1 MIVAWERSA
10 LLAAAEKTKTYY
22 DKSKRPIAGE
32 HEERISFVGRE
43 SDAIK
48 ALRRTTWPNRK
59 KPETHPQ
66 RWTGRSLGDDAKHA
80 TELGGYEF
88 ESFYALRYAEW
99 CWGTH
104 GSGLAGI
111 RPIPAEHFPAIAAF
125 ALHESARF
133 ALLTARLVLRYFDL
147 WDEIVAV
154 RFEHLDKEVSN
165 NRALAWGT
173 QKGYLPRPQ
182 SKS

>member
-1 MIVAWERSA
+1 MKRERA
-10 LLAAAEKTKTYY
+10 NVE
-22 DKSKRPIAGE
+22 
-32 HEERISFVGRE
+32 
-43 SDAIK
+43 
-48 ALRRTTWPNRK
+48 ALRRRTWPKRK

-66 RWTGRSLGDDAKHA
+66 RWTGRTLADDARRA
-80 TELGGYEF
+80 TETGGYEF
-88 ESFYALRYAEW
+88 DAFYALRYAEW

-111 RPIPAEHFPAIAAF
+111 RPIPAEHFPGIAAF

-133 ALLTARLVLRYFDL
+133 ALLIARLVLRYFEL

-154 RFEHLDKEVSN
+154 RFEHLDQEISK

-173 QKGYLPRPQ
+173 QKGHLPRPAR
-182 SKS
+182 KG